1 MLNLSQNRLG
11 SILALENLPALVAL
25 NLGECVCHAVSY
37 VMSSPHQGEVGKT
50 PRLTLNV
57 LIEGARDQWQAGGA
71 FWYSLADASMLQ
83 AGVAHRLIRDD
94 R

>member
-57 LIEGARDQWQAGGA
+57 LIEGARDQAGGA
-71 FWYSLADASMLQ
+71 FWYSLVYASRLE
-83 AGVAHRLIRDD
+83 AGIAHRLIRDH